1 MYENV
6 PTSFSE
12 IQEDGRSYLDW
23 DWYPGG
29 IPGNVELGKNV
40 YVDTSY
46 GFAACRSEL
55 KDAVRIGEAS
65 GAYDRSNFV
74 VGPRGRVRV
83 GDYTVLNGTYIVCN
97 LEVNIG
103 NHCLL
108 AWGSVISDSWVSGPM
123 LEARRAVLSA
133 AAQDPFRRLPPPA
146 QPKVVT
152 IEENC
157 WVGFDSV
164 ILPGVTLGRGC
175 IVGSK
180 TVISE
185 DVPAYA
191 VVVGDPPRLIR
202 LLEPDDTDEQ
212 RMRALSEYARH

>member
-6 PTSFSE
+6 PTSIGE
-12 IQEDGRSYLDW
+12 AKEDGRVYLDW
-23 DWYPGG
+23 DWYAGG
-29 IPGNVELGKNV
+29 IPDNVELGANV
-40 YVDTSY
+40 YIDTSY
-46 GFAACRSEL
+46 GFAACLSEL
-55 KDAVRIGEAS
+55 KNAVRIGEAS
-65 GAYDRSNFV
+65 GAYDRASFV
-74 VGPRGRVRV
+74 IGARGRVVV

-108 AWGSVISDSWVSGPM
+108 AWGSVISDCWSGAAT
-123 LEARRAVLSA
+123 LEQRRAAMYA
-133 AAQDPFRRLPPPA
+133 AAEDSFRRLQSPLE
-146 QPKVVT
+146 PKAVT
-152 IEENC
+152 LQDNC
-157 WVGFDSV
+157 WVGFDAV

-191 VVVGDPPRLIR
+191 VVVGDPPRVIR
-202 LLEPDDTDEQ
+202 FLEPDDTDEQ
-212 RMRALSEYARH
+212 RLRALNEYARH